1 MIVFGLASK
10 YFVPML
16 MNKTA
21 IDGLELNAVYFY
33 IGFALR
39 GVRKGYWLFTNMVLP
54 PNHPRRE

>member
-1 MIVFGLASK
+1 MLASLQVTTYEMIVFGLASK

-16 MNKTA
+16 MNKTT

-39 GVRKGYWLFTNMVLP
+39 GG
-54 PNHPRRE
+54 